1 LHKTTGHCCLLYYI
15 PIFFFIREKHA
26 PIFPVHTT

>member
-1 LHKTTGHCCLLYYI
+1 LLYYI

>member
-15 PIFFFIREKHA
+15 PTFFFIREKHA
-26 PIFPVHTT
+26 PIFPVYTT